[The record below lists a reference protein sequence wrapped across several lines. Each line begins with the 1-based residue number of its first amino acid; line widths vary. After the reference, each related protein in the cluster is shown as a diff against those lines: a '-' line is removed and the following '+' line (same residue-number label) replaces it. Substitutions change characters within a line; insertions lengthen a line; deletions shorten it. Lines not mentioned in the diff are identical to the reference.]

1 MGYFKYAGGADVRAD
16 LPEAYRKAWEIVAA
30 PGNWWTAQQRIAIA
44 EEFRNARTCAYCA
57 ERKQALSPYAVQG
70 EHEACTDLP
79 VAAVD
84 AVHRITTDANRLT
97 AAYLSELDG
106 EGVTD
111 GHYVELL
118 GVVVALISID
128 DFHRA
133 LGLEL
138 ESLPLPSANEA
149 PTQYRPP
156 GAAAHG
162 AWVPMVQPADLSD
175 SEADLYDGAPQTGN
189 VIAAMSLVP
198 DSVRLLKT
206 VSQAQY
212 LAAKDVANPHTN
224 GGRAITRMQME
235 LLAGRVSAINEC
247 FY

>member
-1 MGYFKYAGGADVRAD
+1 MGYFEYAQSVGVRED
-16 LPEAYRKAWEIVAA
+16 LPDAYRKVWEIIAA

-44 EEFRNARTCAYCA
+44 EEFRNARTCGFCA
-57 ERKQALSPYAVQG
+57 ARKRALSPYAVEG
-70 EHEACTDLP
+70 EHDSTTELP
-79 VAAVD
+79 SAAVD
-84 AVHRITTDANRLT
+84 AIHRITTDANRLT
-97 AAYLSELDG
+97 ASYLAELDAQ
-106 EGVTD
+106 GVSD

-118 GVVVALISID
+118 GIVVALISID

-133 LGLEL
+133 LGLDQ
-138 ESLPLPSANEA
+138 ESLPPPGANEA
-149 PTQYRPP
+149 PSQYRPA
-156 GAAAHG
+156 GAAEHG
-162 AWVPMVQPADLSD
+162 AWVPMVKPEDVTEA
-175 SEADLYDGAPQTGN
+175 EADLYDGAPQTGN

-206 VSQAQY
+206 ISNVQY
-212 LAAKDVANPHTN
+212 LPAVDVANPHAN